1 MRYGIQQVGMQ
12 VPMTERVP
20 PLRSRNSLNS
30 PTPTPTPTVGKVH
43 VGDSGHILSI
53 GAESLLARDRKGAVS
68 GQAGENERG
77 FTGLRAFA
85 RTVVG
90 PGVASGALLTLAL
103 PDPGLWFLAPVALVP
118 LLLVLPRLSRGRA
131 FLAGFVAG
139 VVANAGIFHWIAHTA
154 VSMSEFPWALAT
166 GVLLAFSLYGGLQY
180 AVLSLVARPLLSRP
194 WRILTVPCAVVA
206 VEFLWP
212 NLFPWHLGNAVF
224 RVPILMQGMDVT
236 GVYGASFVA
245 ATLAVAVA
253 SAARVRT
260 DRLPFPQREVL
271 VAGVVA
277 LAWVMYGLVRLPQVR
292 DAPPRDTLRLALV
305 QPDITAQ
312 DKKHRDNA
320 SRKALFERLKDLTL
334 RANLAEVDAVVWPEG
349 AFPFYFAVDAE
360 GRSGWRDIVETSNRL
375 VAMVRQMQRPLLFG
389 SLTRPLGL
397 RARNSMILLGSDGAE
412 VARYDKR
419 VLLAF
424 GEYMP
429 LSDTFPFLKNRVKEV
444 SDMTPGDRAVAFPLG
459 RALALASICYEAIFP
474 GLTRRSLLETSADLI
489 VNLTNDAWFGT
500 SGAPAQHLMVQVPR
514 AVELRVP
521 LVRVTETG
529 ITAVVLPSG
538 DFALETGL
546 HERRVDVVAV
556 PIVASFSLYREV
568 GDVFAWLGLAG
579 TLAGL
584 AAPRLH
590 QSIGKKWRSTKTG

>member
-1 MRYGIQQVGMQ
+1 MARN
-12 VPMTERVP
+12 TESNRIP
-20 PLRSRNSLNS
+20 SNPDNPSPLSRW
-30 PTPTPTPTVGKVH
+30 
-43 VGDSGHILSI
+43 
-53 GAESLLARDRKGAVS
+53 
-68 GQAGENERG
+68 
-77 FTGLRAFA
+77 
-85 RTVVG
+85 RTVVLSG
-90 PGVASGALLTLAL
+90 LASGALLILAL
-103 PDPGLWFLAPVALVP
+103 PDPGLWFLAPVALAP
-118 LLLVLPRLSRGRA
+118 LFLAVPRLSRGRA
-131 FLAGFVAG
+131 FLAGWLAG

-154 VSMSEFPWALAT
+154 VSMSEFPWALAI
-166 GVLLAFSLYGGLQY
+166 GVLLAFSLYGGIQY
-180 AVLSLVARPLLSRP
+180 AVLSIVARPLLVRP

-212 NLFPWHLGNAVF
+212 NLFPWHLGNVVF
-224 RVPILMQGMDVT
+224 RVPVLMQGMDVT
-236 GVYGASFVA
+236 GVYGASFVSA
-245 ATLAVAVA
+245 ALAVAMV
-253 SAARVRT
+253 SAVRSRT
-260 DRLPFPQREVL
+260 DRLPFPRREAL

-277 LAWVMYGLVRLPQVR
+277 LAWAAYGLVRLPQVR
-292 DAPPRDTLRLALV
+292 DTPPRDTLRLALV

-334 RANLAEVDAVVWPEG
+334 RVDVEGVDAVVWPEG
-349 AFPFYFAVDAE
+349 AFPFYFAVDAG
-360 GRSGWRDIVETSNRL
+360 GRTGWRDIVETSNRL
-375 VAMVRQMQRPLLFG
+375 AAMVRQIQRPLLFG
-389 SLTRPLGL
+389 SLTRPLGS
-397 RARNSMILLGSDGAE
+397 RTRNSMILLGPDGAE

-429 LSDTFPFLKNRVKEV
+429 LSDTFPSLKNRVKEV

-459 RALALASICYEAIFP
+459 GPAHTPPSPDPDPAAHPSRPPVRALASICYEAIFP
-474 GLTRRSLLETSADLI
+474 GLTRRSLLETGADLI

-521 LVRVTETG
+521 LVRLTETG
-529 ITAVVLPSG
+529 ITAVVRSSG

-546 HERRVDVVAV
+546 HERRVDLVEV

-568 GDVFAWLGLAG
+568 GDLFAWLCLAG
-579 TLAGL
+579 TLAAV
-584 AAPRLH
+584 AAPRFR